1 VEVQAAIPLR
11 PQWSRPVSS
20 FAAVALIAANMPQA
34 LSSKCSPTRA
44 IPFALVSGD
53 ADPLMPYNG
62 GAVSGGISGNVL
74 SIPETVAF
82 WIVKS
87 KLATAP
93 RLSTLP
99 DIDAADGTTTLYQY
113 STNTS
118 VGEIL
123 LFSSLGGGHTW
134 PGGAQYLP
142 ESVIGKIVKDF
153 NENDAIVEFF
163 FKAFVALSE
172 PLKGAA
178 NDNW

>member
-1 VEVQAAIPLR
+1 VEVQAAVPLR
-11 PQWSRPVSS
+11 PQWPRPVSS
-20 FAAVALIAANMPQA
+20 FAAVASIAANMPQA

-44 IPFALVSGD
+44 IPVALVSGD

-82 WIVKS
+82 WIVKN

-99 DIDAADGTTTLYQY
+99 DLDAADGTTTTLYQY
-113 STNTS
+113 GTNTS

-134 PGGAQYLP
+134 PGGAQDLP
-142 ESVIGKIVKDF
+142 ESVIGKVVKDF
-153 NENDAIVEFF
+153 NENDAIGEFF
-163 FKAFVALSE
+163 LRHSL
-172 PLKGAA
+172 P
-178 NDNW
+178 